1 LTEFSKLL
9 GAATAQP
16 ALGQHH
22 IQKQGQKQEQW
33 SWLKIAVSA
42 ILSATGVAMTTALKI
57 DFVSDVSCP
66 WCVIGLK
73 ALDQALANVKA
84 DITAEIHFQ
93 PFELN
98 PHMADEGQDIT
109 EHITQKYGISAEQ
122 ANANRENIRQRGAE
136 VDFKFATASEP
147 GGGRSRVY
155 NTFDAHRLLHWAET
169 VNLAKQKALKE
180 ALFSSYFTDGQSPA
194 SHEVLLRLAGQVGL
208 DEVQAQAVLS
218 SYQFADAVRAQEQFY
233 TGLGIRSVPAVI
245 INDRHLISGGQ
256 PVEVFEQ
263 ALRQIAA
270 QTA

>member
-1 LTEFSKLL
+1 
-9 GAATAQP
+9 
-16 ALGQHH
+16 
-22 IQKQGQKQEQW
+22 
-33 SWLKIAVSA
+33 
-42 ILSATGVAMTTALKI
+42 MTTALKI

-218 SYQFADAVRAQEQFY
+218 SDQFADAVRAQEQFY

-245 INDRHLISGGQ
+245 VNDRHLISGGQ